1 MPRIYVKPSISSMA
15 KEEESC
21 AFGLELGF
29 GIDYDLMI
37 DGGICRGDSIPQI
50 GAIHPPGKTLQYI
63 LPKNVSYQE
72 TCLPNGALG
81 QLMEAYMQGG
91 QGQ

>member
-37 DGGICRGDSIPQI
+37 DGGICRGT
-50 GAIHPPGKTLQYI
+50 GAVDGIR
-63 LPKNVSYQE
+63 
-72 TCLPNGALG
+72 
-81 QLMEAYMQGG
+81 
-91 QGQ
+91 